1 MDQVRVVL
9 DEVLEVVHDLLV
21 SFCQEFF
28 FNLRFLDELGM
39 FTIALLL
46 CVILLT
52 VKLLIFVVLAPHM
65 IVLLFKK
72 HVVSKGQ
79 SGERAIEAKSFHEV

>member
-28 FNLRFLDELGM
+28 FNLRFLDKLGM

-46 CVILLT
+46 CVILFA

-65 IVLLFKK
+65 IVLLFK
-72 HVVSKGQ
+72 
-79 SGERAIEAKSFHEV
+79 